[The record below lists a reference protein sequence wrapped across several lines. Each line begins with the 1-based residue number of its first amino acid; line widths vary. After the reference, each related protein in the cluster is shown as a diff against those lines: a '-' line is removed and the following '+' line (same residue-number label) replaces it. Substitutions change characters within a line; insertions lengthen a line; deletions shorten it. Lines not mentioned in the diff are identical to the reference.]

1 MPHHSPAAPHL
12 KEEELTTTTEA
23 PNVAAAIET
32 VESHLHPTPSW
43 TVEDHQQPTGREE
56 IWRFTPLKRFT
67 TLLNPVTEGVGSLDW
82 SGETPDG
89 VSVESIT
96 LEQAHSLAAE
106 APTDRISALAAD
118 QSTHRTHIKV
128 AANAEIA
135 EPVVFVGRGQG
146 GEARDHVVVTIG
158 ANARATIVFRYE
170 GSARYAEKTD
180 IIVGDG
186 AALNFI
192 TLQDWEDGSVHG
204 GQRTVSIGRDAHVKT
219 VTASLGGDVRL
230 QENSHYDGPGGEIE
244 AYGLYFADENQH
256 IQHRLFVD
264 HNAPNTKSNV
274 DYRGALRG
282 KGAHSVWIG
291 DVLIRKVAEN
301 IDTYESNKN
310 LVLTDGCQADSVPN
324 LEIETG
330 EIAGAGHSSSTG
342 RFDDEQLF
350 YLMSRGVPE
359 VEARRLVAHGF
370 FADIIRRVGIPEIE
384 AKMLAQ
390 IERELEIVHG
400 STTSKADEQ

>member
-1 MPHHSPAAPHL
+1 M
-12 KEEELTTTTEA
+12 TTITEA

-43 TVEDHQQPTGREE
+43 TVEDHPQPTGREE
-56 IWRFTPLKRFT
+56 IWRFTPLKRFK
-67 TLLNPVTEGVGSLDW
+67 TLLNPVEGLGTLDW
-82 SGETPDG
+82 SGEFPDG
-89 VSVESIT
+89 VTVEEIT
-96 LEQAHSLAAE
+96 LEQARELANE

-118 QSTHRTHIKV
+118 QSVHRTHIAI

-135 EPVVFVGRGQG
+135 EPIVFTGRGNG
-146 GEARDHVVVTIG
+146 GEARDHLVVTVG
-158 ANARATIVFRYE
+158 ANARATIVLRYE
-170 GSARYAEKTD
+170 GSANYAEKTD
-180 IIVGDG
+180 VVVGDG
-186 AALNFI
+186 AAVNVV
-192 TLQDWEDGSVHG
+192 TLQDWDNGSVHG

-219 VTASLGGDVRL
+219 VTASLGGDIRL
-230 QENSHYDGPGGEIE
+230 QENSRYDGPGGELE

-264 HNAPNTKSNV
+264 HNAPHTKSNV

-291 DVLIRKVAEN
+291 DVLIRKVAES

-350 YLMSRGVPE
+350 YLMARGIPE

-370 FADIIRRVGIPEIE
+370 FADIIRRVGIKEIE
-384 AKMLAQ
+384 SRLLAT
-390 IERELEIVHG
+390 IERELDLVHG
-400 STTSKADEQ
+400 STTTKADEQ

>member
-1 MPHHSPAAPHL
+1 M
-12 KEEELTTTTEA
+12 
-23 PNVAAAIET
+23 VT
-32 VESHLHPTPSW
+32 VGNH
-43 TVEDHQQPTGREE
+43 
-56 IWRFTPLKRFT
+56 
-67 TLLNPVTEGVGSLDW
+67 
-82 SGETPDG
+82 
-89 VSVESIT
+89 
-96 LEQAHSLAAE
+96 
-106 APTDRISALAAD
+106 
-118 QSTHRTHIKV
+118 
-128 AANAEIA
+128 
-135 EPVVFVGRGQG
+135 
-146 GEARDHVVVTIG
+146 
-158 ANARATIVFRYE
+158 ARATIVFRYE
-170 GSARYAEKTD
+170 GSANYAEKTD
-180 IIVGDG
+180 VIVGDG
-186 AALNFI
+186 AQVNFI
-192 TLQDWEDGSVHG
+192 TVQDWEDGSVHG
-204 GQRTVSIGRDAHVKT
+204 GQRTVSIGRDAMVKT

-230 QENSHYDGPGGEIE
+230 QENSHYDGPGGEID

-342 RFDDEQLF
+342 RFDEEQLF
-350 YLMSRGVPE
+350 YLMSRGLSD

-370 FADIIRRVGIPEIE
+370 FADIIRKVGIPEIE
-384 AKMLAQ
+384 AKMLAT
-390 IERELEIVHG
+390 IERELELVHG
-400 STTSKADEQ
+400 STATKADEQ